1 MAPIVERLNQA
12 GLGQL
17 ADGTHLERVLPG
29 EEVEPLPD
37 GTARIITPVADRVKP
52 PCRHFKSCGGCAMQH
67 ASDDFVSAWKTT
79 IVERAMTAR
88 DLPFPLRTL
97 HTSPAQSRRRA
108 RLSGKRTKK
117 GAMVGFHAKGSDALI
132 DVPDCQL
139 LLPSIIAGFPA
150 VEALTIIAASRKS
163 EVNLTVT
170 DTLGGLDVRVE
181 TEREITGQLRVELA
195 GLAEAHNLARLA
207 WNDDVVVTRKSPD
220 QVFGKAHVAPPSG
233 AFLQATREGEQA
245 LVSAVLETVSGMK
258 HGAKRVIDLFSGA
271 GTFSLALAEQSE
283 VHAVESSEDM
293 LETLDRGWRH
303 AKGLKTVTTETRDLY
318 RRPLEPDELNRFD
331 LAVLDPPRAGADA
344 QIATLCASKIR
355 NVAMVSCNPITFSR
369 DAAALIAAG
378 FTLGWLDIVDQF
390 RWSPH
395 VELVGSFTRK

>member
-1 MAPIVERLNQA
+1 MGQIVERLNQA

-52 PCRHFKSCGGCAMQH
+52 PCRHFKSCGGCTMQH
-67 ASDDFVSAWKTT
+67 ASDDFVAAWKTK

-88 DLPFPLRTL
+88 DLPFPFRTI

-108 RLSGKRTKK
+108 RLSGRRTKK

-132 DVPDCQL
+132 DIPDCQL
-139 LLPSIIAGFPA
+139 LLPAIRAGFPA
-150 VEALTIIAASRKS
+150 LEALTIIAASRKS

-170 DTLGGLDVRVE
+170 DSLGGLDVMVE
-181 TEREITGQLRVELA
+181 TDRELTGQLRIELA
-195 GLAEAHNLARLA
+195 SLAEAHNLARLA
-207 WNDDVVVTRKSPD
+207 WNDEVVVTRKAPD
-220 QVFGKAHVAPPSG
+220 QEFGNTRVEPPAG
-233 AFLQATREGEQA
+233 AFLQATLEGEKS
-245 LVSAVLETVSGMK
+245 LVSAVLETAT
-258 HGAKRVIDLFSGA
+258 GAKRCVDLFAGA
-271 GTFSLALAEQSE
+271 GTIALSLAQVAE
-283 VHAVESSEDM
+283 VHAVESSSDM
-293 LETLDRGWRH
+293 LESLDRGWRH

-318 RRPLEPDELNRFD
+318 RRPLEPDELKRFD

-344 QIATLCASKIR
+344 QIATLCASKVR
-355 NVAMVSCNPITFSR
+355 AVAMVSCNPVTFSR
-369 DAAALIAAG
+369 DAAALVAAG
-378 FTLGWLDIVDQF
+378 FTLNWIDIVDQF

-395 VELVGSFTRK
+395 VELVGSFTRS

>member
-1 MAPIVERLNQA
+1 MGQIIERLNQA

-17 ADGTHLERVLPG
+17 VDGTHLERVLPG

-67 ASDDFVSAWKTT
+67 ASEDFVAAWKTK

-88 DLPFPLRTL
+88 DLPFPFRTMR
-97 HTSPAQSRRRA
+97 TSPAQSRRRA
-108 RLSGKRTKK
+108 RLSGRRTKK
-117 GAMVGFHAKGSDALI
+117 GAMVGFHAKASDALI
-132 DVPDCQL
+132 DIPDCQL
-139 LLPSIIAGFPA
+139 LLPAICAGFPA
-150 VEALTIIAASRKS
+150 LEALTVVAASRKS

-170 DTLGGLDVRVE
+170 DSLGGLDVMVE
-181 TEREITGQLRVELA
+181 TDRELTGQLRIELA
-195 GLAEAHNLARLA
+195 ALAEAHDLARLA
-207 WNDDVVVTRKSPD
+207 WNDEVVVTRKSPD
-220 QVFGKAHVAPPSG
+220 QEFGNTRVAPPAG
-233 AFLQATREGEQA
+233 AFLQATREGEKS
-245 LVSAVLETVSGMK
+245 LVSAVLETAS
-258 HGAKRVIDLFSGA
+258 GAKRCVDLFSGA
-271 GTFSLALAEQSE
+271 GTITLALAQMAE
-283 VHAVESSEDM
+283 VHAVESSSDM
-293 LETLDRGWRH
+293 LEALDRGWRH

-344 QIATLCASKIR
+344 QIATLCASKVR
-355 NVAMVSCNPITFSR
+355 DVAMVSCNPVTFSR

-378 FTLGWLDIVDQF
+378 FTLNWIDIVDQF

-395 VELVGSFTRK
+395 VELVGSFTRS

>member
-1 MAPIVERLNQA
+1 MTARVEKLTQA

-17 ADGTHLERVLPG
+17 ADGTLLERVLPG
-29 EEVEPLPD
+29 EDVEPQAD
-37 GTARIITPVADRVKP
+37 GTARIVTPVTDRVKP

-67 ASDDFVSAWKTT
+67 ASDDFVADWKTT

-88 DLPFPLRTL
+88 GLPFPFRTL

-117 GAMVGFHAKGSDALI
+117 GAMVGFHGKASDTLI

-150 VEALTIIAASRKS
+150 FEALTVIAASRKS

-170 DTLGGLDVRVE
+170 DTLGGLDVLVE
-181 TEREITGQLRVELA
+181 TDRELTGQLRIELA
-195 GLAEAHNLARLA
+195 GVAEAHGLARLA
-207 WNDDVVVTRKSPD
+207 WNDDVIVTRKDPD
-220 QVFGKAHVAPPSG
+220 QAFGLARVAPPAG
-233 AFLQATREGEQA
+233 AFLQATREGENV
-245 LVSAVLETVSGMK
+245 LVASVLEAVT
-258 HGAKRVIDLFSGA
+258 GAKKVVDLFSGA
-271 GTFSLALAEQSE
+271 GTFALSLAKVAE
-283 VHAVESSEDM
+283 VHAIESGADM
-293 LETLDRGWRH
+293 LESLDRGWRH

-331 LAVLDPPRAGADA
+331 IAVLDPPRAGADA
-344 QIATLCASKIR
+344 QIATICASDLR
-355 NVAMVSCNPITFSR
+355 RVAMVSCNPVTFAR
-369 DAAALIAAG
+369 DSAALVAAG
-378 FTLGWLDIVDQF
+378 FALDWLDIVDQF

-395 VELVGSFTRK
+395 VELVGSFTRT

>member
-1 MAPIVERLNQA
+1 MVQIVERLTQA

-17 ADGTHLERVLPG
+17 ADGTLLERVLPG
-29 EEVEPLPD
+29 EEVEPQPD

-52 PCRHFKSCGGCAMQH
+52 PCRHFKSCGGCTMQH
-67 ASDDFVSAWKTT
+67 ASDEFVANWKKT
-79 IVERAMTAR
+79 IVERAMSAR
-88 DLPFPLRTL
+88 DLPFPFRTL
-97 HTSPAQSRRRA
+97 HTSPPQSRRRA

-117 GAMVGFHAKGSDALI
+117 GAMVGFHAKASDALI

-139 LLPSIIAGFPA
+139 LLPSILAGFPA
-150 VEALTIIAASRKS
+150 LEALTVIAASRKS
-163 EVNLTVT
+163 EINLTVT
-170 DTLGGLDVRVE
+170 DTLGGLDVLVE
-181 TEREITGQLRVELA
+181 TERELTGQLRIELA
-195 GLAEAHNLARLA
+195 GLAEEHDLARLA
-207 WNDDVVVTRKSPD
+207 WNDEVVVTRKAPD
-220 QVFGKAHVAPPSG
+220 QLFGKAHVAPPAG

-245 LVSAVLETVSGMK
+245 LVSAVIDTVD
-258 HGAKRVIDLFSGA
+258 GAKRVIDLFSGA
-271 GTFSLALAEQSE
+271 GTFGLSLAEHAE
-283 VHAVESSEDM
+283 VHAVESSDEM

-303 AKGLKTVTTETRDLY
+303 AKGLKTITTETRDLF

-344 QIATLCASKIR
+344 QVATLCASDLRAIT
-355 NVAMVSCNPITFSR
+355 MVSCNPITFAR

-378 FTLGWLDIVDQF
+378 FTLQWLDIVDQF

>member
-1 MAPIVERLNQA
+1 MTHIVERLNQA
-12 GLGQL
+12 GIGMLV
-17 ADGTHLERVLPG
+17 DGTHLERVLPG
-29 EEVEPLPD
+29 EEVEPQPD

-67 ASDDFVSAWKTT
+67 ASDEFVGTWKTK

-88 DLPFPLRTL
+88 DLPFPFRTL

-108 RLSGKRTKK
+108 RLSGRRTKK

-150 VEALTIIAASRKS
+150 LEALTVIAASRKS
-163 EVNLTVT
+163 EINLTVT
-170 DTLGGLDVRVE
+170 DTLGGLDVFVE
-181 TEREITGQLRVELA
+181 TERELTGQLRIELA

-220 QVFGKAHVAPPSG
+220 QMFGQTRVAPPAG

-245 LVSAVLETVSGMK
+245 LVSAVLETVR
-258 HGAKRVIDLFSGA
+258 GAKRAVDLFSGA
-271 GTFSLALAEQSE
+271 GTFTLALAEHAE
-283 VHAVESSEDM
+283 VHAVENSEDM
-293 LETLDRGWRH
+293 LQTLDRGWRH
-303 AKGLKTVTTETRDLY
+303 AKGLKTVTTEARDLF

-344 QIATLCASKIR
+344 QIATVCASKLR

-369 DAAALIAAG
+369 DSAALVAAG
-378 FTLGWLDIVDQF
+378 FTLEWIDVVDQF

-395 VELVGSFTRK
+395 VEVVGKFTRT

>member
-1 MAPIVERLNQA
+1 MTQIVERLTQA

-17 ADGTHLERVLPG
+17 ADGTLLDRVLPG
-29 EEVEPLPD
+29 EEVEPQPD
-37 GTARIITPVADRVKP
+37 GNARIITPVADRVKP

-67 ASDDFVSAWKTT
+67 ASDDFVSDWKKT

-88 DLPFPLRTL
+88 DLPFPFRNL

-108 RLSGKRTKK
+108 RLSAKRTKK

-132 DVPDCQL
+132 EVPDCQL
-139 LLPSIIAGFPA
+139 LLPSILAGFPA
-150 VEALTIIAASRKS
+150 LEALTIIAASRKS
-163 EVNLTVT
+163 EINLTVT
-170 DTLGGLDVRVE
+170 DTLGGLDVFVE
-181 TEREITGQLRVELA
+181 TERELTGQLRVELA
-195 GLAEAHNLARLA
+195 GLAEVHNLARLA

-220 QVFGKAHVAPPSG
+220 QVFGKANVAPPAG
-233 AFLQATREGEQA
+233 AFLQATREGEHA
-245 LVSAVLETVSGMK
+245 LVSAVMETVRGS
-258 HGAKRVIDLFSGA
+258 KRVVDLFSGA
-271 GTFSLALAEQSE
+271 GTFSIPLAEHCE
-283 VHAVESSEDM
+283 VHAVESSDEM

-303 AKGLKTVTTETRDLY
+303 AKGLKTISTETRDLY

-331 LAVLDPPRAGADA
+331 LAVLDPPRAGANA
-344 QIATLCASKIR
+344 QIATLCASDLR
-355 NVAMVSCNPITFSR
+355 AVAMVSCNPITFAR

-378 FTLGWLDIVDQF
+378 FTLQWLDIVDQF